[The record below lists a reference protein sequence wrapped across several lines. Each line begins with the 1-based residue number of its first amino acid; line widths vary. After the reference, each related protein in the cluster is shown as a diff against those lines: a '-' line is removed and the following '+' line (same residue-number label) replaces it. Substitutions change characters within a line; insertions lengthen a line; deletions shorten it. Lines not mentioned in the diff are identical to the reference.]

1 MGIVPM
7 EIYILKNVRHK
18 HVVAFVDYFEDERF
32 CYLVEELH
40 GAQWTAGSTGRGQK
54 SKPVASSNP
63 PSPSQK
69 AATLPRTMPQHPAVA
84 RVLND
89 AMDTTPAV
97 PAPIDPEPNQRV
109 NSSPQVG
116 TLEPPTGHML
126 QNSNSSSASAPAGA
140 APPKLS
146 RRTSMDLFEC
156 IEQHQALPES
166 RARMIFRQVIDAI
179 CYLHS
184 KGVVHR
190 DIKDEN
196 IVVNEVFNVK
206 LIDFGSA
213 AVEPRNNPNH
223 LWDRFQGTVQYA
235 APEILRG
242 EKYRGKPNDVWACGV
257 LLYTMLYGE
266 SPFAS
271 SDQAI
276 NGQYRNPNRPSSQ
289 ECTILLNW
297 MLKKSWRERPT
308 AQQVL
313 ECDWLKVPDPVE

>member
-1 MGIVPM
+1 M

-18 HVVAFVDYFEDERF
+18 HVVAFLDYFEDERF

-40 GAQWTAGSTGRGQK
+40 GAQWTAGSNGRGQK
-54 SKPVASSNP
+54 SKPAPSTIPS
-63 PSPSQK
+63 SPSHK
-69 AATLPRTMPQHPAVA
+69 SATLPRANMPGVVQHPAVA

-89 AMDTTPAV
+89 AMDTSPIPQPPSDPAE
-97 PAPIDPEPNQRV
+97 AYNQRV
-109 NSSPQVG
+109 NSSPQPMLDVAG
-116 TLEPPTGHML
+116 THMH

-140 APPKLS
+140 APPKLT

-156 IEQHQALPES
+156 IEQHQALSEP

-179 CYLHS
+179 AYLHS

-196 IVVNEVFNVK
+196 IVVNEQFCVK

-271 SDQAI
+271 SDQAM
-276 NGQYRNPNRPSSQ
+276 NGGYRPPNRQSSP
-289 ECTILLNW
+289 ECMMLLNW
-297 MLKKSWRERPT
+297 MLKKSWRDRPT

-313 ECDWLKVPDPVE
+313 ECDWLKVPDEV